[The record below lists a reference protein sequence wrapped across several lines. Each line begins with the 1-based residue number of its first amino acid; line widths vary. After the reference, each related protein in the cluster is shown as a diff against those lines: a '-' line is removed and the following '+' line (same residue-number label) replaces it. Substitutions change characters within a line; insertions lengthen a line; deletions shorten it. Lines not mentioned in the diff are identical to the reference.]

1 MSKQF
6 KWRWTFFLTGLLVMS
21 LGVTLTIKG
30 RVIGTGPWDVLHIGL
45 FKQFGLSI
53 GTWTILTGLFI
64 ILATSIYLREWP
76 RVGTWLNMALVGTFI
91 DMFNWLLPETDVFAW
106 ALLYF
111 FAGFVVHGV
120 GCGLYISAAL
130 GAGPRDSVMMIIV
143 ERFGGSVRMART
155 IMEVFAAAAGW
166 MLGGPVGFG
175 TVILALGTG
184 YIIQPSLHYFRR
196 RLQDIIDV

>member
-30 RVIGTGPWDVLHIGL
+30 SIIGTGPWDVLHIGL

-53 GTWTILTGLFI
+53 GTWSILMGFFI
-64 ILATSIYLREWP
+64 ILVTSIYLWEWP
-76 RVGTWLNMALVGTFI
+76 RLGTWLNMALVGTFI
-91 DMFNWLLPETDVFAW
+91 DIYNWLLPETDVFAW
-106 ALLYF
+106 ALIYF
-111 FAGFVVHGV
+111 LVGFVVHGV
-120 GCGLYISAAL
+120 GCGLYIAAEL

-143 ERFGGSVRMART
+143 ERFGGSVRVART
-155 IMEVFAAAAGW
+155 IMEVVAATVGW
-166 MLGGPVGFG
+166 LLGGPVGFG

-184 YIIQPSLHYFRR
+184 YVIQPSLHYFRR
-196 RLQDIIDV
+196 KLHDIIDV

>member
-6 KWRWTFFLTGLLVMS
+6 KWRWTFFLIGLLVMS
-21 LGVTLTIKG
+21 FGVTLTIKG
-30 RVIGTGPWDVLHIGL
+30 SIIGTGPWDVLHIGL

-64 ILATSIYLREWP
+64 IVATSLYLREWP
-76 RVGTWLNMALVGTFI
+76 RIGTWLNMALIGTFI
-91 DMFNWLLPETDVFAW
+91 DLFNWLLPETDVFIL
-106 ALLYF
+106 ALIYF
-111 FAGFVVHGV
+111 LAGFVVMSV
-120 GCGLYISAAL
+120 GCGLYISAEL

-143 ERFGGSVRMART
+143 EKFGGSVRMART
-155 IMEVFAAAAGW
+155 IMEVVAATAGW
-166 MLGGPVGFG
+166 LFGGPVGFG

-196 RLQDIIDV
+196 KLHDIIDV